1 MTRTKKIKKVLY
13 PMLMTML
20 LFVIGL
26 AATILYPQPLFA
38 HRIEYK
44 QFNVYSNDKIGDE
57 IKPILDGALS
67 LVERSE
73 LYDSTYKM
81 DIFLAY
87 NSFFNKLDD
96 KVFGLGPSARPIDN
110 NLVIKVKVDIKK
122 NLVYATFHKPC
133 QESFAYVIAHEM
145 VHCLQAH
152 KYGIWKFN
160 PFRHPQMWKLEGYPE
175 YVARQTSSDSNYSLK
190 KEIER
195 FIEFKSRQTDTWVA
209 VEEGGCEFPE
219 FYYKGRLMTEYLINV
234 RKLTYDQV
242 LKDNRSEEEIYAEMI
257 EWVNRK

>member
-1 MTRTKKIKKVLY
+1 
-13 PMLMTML
+13 MLVTFL

-38 HRIEYK
+38 HKVEYK
-44 QFNVYSNDKIGDE
+44 QFKVYSNDKIGDE
-57 IKPILDGALS
+57 IKPILDTALS
-67 LVERSE
+67 IVERSE

-87 NSFFNKLDD
+87 NSFFNKVDD
-96 KVFGLGPSARPIDN
+96 KVFGLGPSARAIDN
-110 NLVIKVKVDIKK
+110 NLVIQVKVDIDK
-122 NLVYATFHKPC
+122 NLAYATFHKPC
-133 QESFAYVIAHEM
+133 QLGFAYLIAHEM
-145 VHCLQAH
+145 VHCFQTH

-160 PFRHPQMWKLEGYPE
+160 PFSHPEMWKVDGYAE
-175 YVARQTSSDSNYSLK
+175 YIARQKSSEPDYSLK

-195 FIEFKSRQTDTWVA
+195 FIELKRKQTDIWVA

-219 FYYKGRLMTEYLINV
+219 FYYKGRLMTEYLINI

-242 LKDNRSEEEIYAEMI
+242 LKDQRSEEEIYAEMI
-257 EWVNRK
+257 SWANK